1 MNNQIEEI
9 RTILLSA
16 KYGHEKHPEIL
27 ECFPNG
33 PKRTIGLVEVTLRDG
48 TKGYGEGYLG
58 VFAPKV
64 FESIVDLCKP
74 YLLGKDAMDI
84 KRRYLDLCSVCDY
97 WSLQGAARH
106 TTSAIEIALIDAK
119 SKSLGVPAYKMFGD
133 NFNDKVEVYGSG
145 GICDSKEHFIEELE
159 YLKFL
164 GIKKYKI
171 RSTVKDILRTA
182 WILQEANKYKIEIG
196 IDMCQNLADPPLSAQ
211 EVISFINDVRK
222 ISSENILFLEE
233 AVGPTDIKG
242 FKKLKENFDIK
253 ICGGEIIT
261 TQEEMISRINLGTYD
276 FVQPDASVIGGI
288 QSVLEIFNHAKSKG
302 VDTVVH
308 AWGGPVAIMAN
319 YHACF
324 AAGGKL
330 VELPMIPYE
339 LEPDLFTD
347 QRKIVDGCLVRP
359 KKPGIGI
366 TMNDNI
372 EKKYKFDESAVYSC
386 VVVDRGQPNDDYWKL

>member
-1 MNNQIEEI
+1 MTKKIEDI

-16 KYGHEKHPEIL
+16 NYGHENHPEIL

-33 PKRTIGLVEVTLRDG
+33 PKRTIGLVEVTLEDG
-48 TKGYGEGYLG
+48 TQGYGEGYLG

-74 YLLGKDAMDI
+74 YLLGKDAFDI
-84 KRRYLDLCSVCDY
+84 KRRYLDLCSICDY

-119 SKSLGVPAYKMFGD
+119 SKSLEIPAYEMFGD
-133 NFNDKVEVYGSG
+133 NFSDKVEVYGSG
-145 GICDSKEHFIEELE
+145 GICDTKEHFIEELD
-159 YLKFL
+159 YLKSL

-171 RSTVKDILRTA
+171 RSTEKDILRTA
-182 WILQEANKYKIEIG
+182 WIIEEAKKYEIEIG
-196 IDMCQNLADPPLSAQ
+196 IDMCQNLADPPLSAD
-211 EVISFINDVRK
+211 EVINFIDSVRK
-222 ISSENILFLEE
+222 ITPEKILFLEE

-242 FKKLKENFDIK
+242 FKKLKDKFDIK

-261 TQEEMISRINLGTYD
+261 TQEEMVSRIDLGTYD

-288 QSVLEIFNHAKSKG
+288 QAVLEVFKHAKSKS

-324 AAGGKL
+324 ASGGNL
-330 VELPMIPYE
+330 VELPMIQYD
-339 LEPDLFTD
+339 LESDFFTD
-347 QRKIVDGCLVRP
+347 QRKIIDGYLIRP
-359 KKPGIGI
+359 KKPGISI
-366 TMNDNI
+366 TMNKEI
-372 EKKYKFDESAVYSC
+372 ENKYFFDETAVYSC
-386 VVVDRGQPNDDYWKL
+386 VVVDRGQPNDNYWGL

>member
-1 MNNQIEEI
+1 MSNQIEEI

-16 KYGHEKHPEIL
+16 KYGNEKHPEIL

-33 PKRTIGLVEVTLRDG
+33 PKRTIGLVEVTLGDG

-64 FESIVDLCKP
+64 FKSIVDLCKP
-74 YLLGKDAMDI
+74 YLLGKDAFEI

-133 NFNDKVEVYGSG
+133 NFNEKVEVYGSG

-171 RSTVKDILRTA
+171 RSTEKDILRTA

-196 IDMCQNLADPPLSAQ
+196 IDMCQNLADPPLSAE
-211 EVISFINDVRK
+211 EVIGFINDVRK

-288 QSVLEIFNHAKSKG
+288 HSVLEIFKHAKSKG

-330 VELPMIPYE
+330 VELPMIPYD

-347 QRKIVDGCLVRP
+347 QRQIVDGCLIRP